1 MLAII
6 KTGGKQYKVTA
17 GQLLKVEC
25 LGAAPGDIIDFDQV
39 MMIADDGDQNVKL
52 GAPFIKGAKV
62 SAEVIANGRAPKIS
76 IIKLKRR
83 KHHMKRQGHRQNF
96 TQVKIT
102 GIAH

>member
-6 KTGGKQYKVTA
+6 RTGGKQYKVTA
-17 GQLLKVEC
+17 GQVLKVES
-25 LGAAPGDIIDFDQV
+25 LEAAPGDVVSFDQV
-39 MMIADDGDQNVKL
+39 LMIADENQQQV

-62 SAEVIANGRAPKIS
+62 SAEVIANGRARKIS

-102 GIAH
+102 GIAQ

>member
-1 MLAII
+1 MLAVI
-6 KTGGKQYKVTA
+6 KTGGKQYTVTE
-17 GQLLKVEC
+17 GQVLKVETF
-25 LGAAPGDIIDFDQV
+25 AAVEPGDKVSFDQV
-39 MMIADDGDQNVKL
+39 LMISGENQHSI

-62 SAEVIANGRAPKIS
+62 SAEVITNGRARKIS

-102 GIAH
+102 GIAQ

>member
-6 KTGGKQYKVTA
+6 KTGGKQYKVTQ
-17 GQLLKVEC
+17 GQILKVES
-25 LGAAPGDIIDFDQV
+25 LNASPGDKVSFDQV
-39 MMIADDGDQNVKL
+39 MMITSDTDHKL
-52 GAPFIKGAKV
+52 GSPFIEGATV
-62 SAEVIANGRAPKIS
+62 SAEVITNGRARKIS

-102 GIAH
+102 GIAQ